1 MMSIKRIGK
10 IFYLIGFNYN
20 ENKCKINNM
29 INFVNKYIR
38 EDNNVIDLHVHSTM
52 SDGTYTP
59 SQLIKLAKDKGLKAI
74 A

>member
-29 INFVNKYIR
+29 INFVNKIY
-38 EDNNVIDLHVHSTM
+38 
-52 SDGTYTP
+52 
-59 SQLIKLAKDKGLKAI
+59 KGGQ
-74 A
+74 